1 MWTLNCGCNDPT
13 HHYIEFHIRGS
24 VENLFSPS
32 IQLPEK
38 DSRIDELKDKI
49 ICEYINII
57 DKLECGIQEDLRNLM
72 EEISLLEI
80 NEESFGITYSNTAI
94 LQTLNEED
102 EMIYTTFY
110 GNSNSPEV
118 PELNQLSQTSTLEFE
133 DDIKDI
139 YYFILTPYK
148 LIEANTPFE
157 SLLDEDNPNRF
168 IQLEDLNINNKL
180 YHVWR
185 FSLNSGLAFN
195 QYVKV
200 ELEK

>member
-133 DDIKDI
+133 DYIKDI

-148 LIEANTPFE
+148 LVEANTPFE

>member
-13 HHYIEFHIRGS
+13 HHYIEFHIHGHIDKTS
-24 VENLFSPS
+24 SPS
-32 IQLPEK
+32 IQLPKE
-38 DSRIDELKDKI
+38 DSHIDELKDKI

-118 PELNQLSQTSTLEFE
+118 PELSQLSQTSTLEFE
-133 DDIKDI
+133 DYIEDI

-148 LIEANTPFE
+148 LVEANTPFE
-157 SLLDEDNPNRF
+157 SLLDEDNPSRF
-168 IQLEDLNINNKL
+168 IQIQDLNISNKL

-195 QYVKV
+195 QYVKI

>member
-24 VENLFSPS
+24 VENPFSPS
-32 IQLPEK
+32 IQLTKK
-38 DSRIDELKDKI
+38 DSHIDELKDKI

-102 EMIYTTFY
+102 ETMYTTFY
-110 GNSNSPEV
+110 GNSNSSEI
-118 PELNQLSQTSTLEFE
+118 PELSQLSQISTLEFE

-148 LIEANTPFE
+148 LVEANTPFE
-157 SLLDEDNPNRF
+157 SLLDEDNPSRF

>member
-24 VENLFSPS
+24 VENPFSPS
-32 IQLPEK
+32 IQLPKK
-38 DSRIDELKDKI
+38 DSHIDELKDKI

-80 NEESFGITYSNTAI
+80 NEEFFGITYSNTAI

-118 PELNQLSQTSTLEFE
+118 PELSQLSQISTLEFE
-133 DDIKDI
+133 DYIEDI

-157 SLLDEDNPNRF
+157 SLLDEDNPSRF

>member
-157 SLLDEDNPNRF
+157 SLLDEDNPSRF